1 MSAEEKR
8 AELARRYQNGG
19 MSYADYEREMN
30 ALAIAEF
37 APSVPERT
45 EPMPDAS
52 GPEQA
57 AAEPG
62 AQHTLTAD
70 ETVEQATFEEN
81 VQNEG

>member
-1 MSAEEKR
+1 MSEETPR
-8 AELARRYQNGG
+8 EALARKYQSGG

-30 ALAIAEF
+30 ALAVEEYTVVQ
-37 APSVPERT
+37 SGRT

-62 AQHTLTAD
+62 AAHTLTAD
-70 ETVEQATFEEN
+70 ETVEQATFEQN